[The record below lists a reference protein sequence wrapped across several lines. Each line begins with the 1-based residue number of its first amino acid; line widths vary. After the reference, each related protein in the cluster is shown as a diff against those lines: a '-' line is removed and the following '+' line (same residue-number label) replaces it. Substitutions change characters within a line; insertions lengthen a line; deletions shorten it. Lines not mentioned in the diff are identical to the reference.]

1 MVEFENLDMTLFTE
15 DYTCFKLNY
24 SSLQVR
30 ISVNINVI
38 GGSKVQEIQH
48 IFDHVLHEGIFT
60 YKKIGSRAA
69 LPLVIKKSNRDKSHK
84 KGALFVT
91 RVKEDLS
98 TPSGVKGY
106 IISSKETLLEDYQE
120 ISHWTPNVFNY
131 GTYTNHHRN
140 YIKGHAETNL
150 QQINTFVVDIDSK
163 KQPYTEILT
172 AALDQCI
179 GAPTLIL
186 ETPKGFQA
194 YFVLD
199 KPLFISN
206 KNDFRG
212 LKVAKRISENIKR
225 SLAKVLHGVDLSC
238 NDFGFFRIP
247 KEDNV
252 RWFSKEMTFDFGS
265 LIEWSRRQD
274 DGHGRG
280 LFVVQDHKTIHDIT
294 QQEWFQ
300 ELLAAKHVRGNQ
312 GQIGRDN
319 LLYTLAL
326 ACYSAGKEKSE
337 TYNLLDEMNSS
348 LNAPLKHSEVRKIIK
363 SAYRGRFKGAHSTY
377 IQQLLEEWGSGK
389 PITIHSNPNG
399 WHKFKKARKDRKRSH
414 YEEWETDI
422 LAYIGQRTNIS
433 KPVTWATQKKI
444 CEELNIPRSTFN
456 EVVRRSSKIMMK
468 TEGRGCKAQTGLT
481 SVAVLLQCALAF
493 TQEHRAAY
501 YTAVETM
508 LKERD
513 NSKALK
519 AFDDK
524 LQTVQNTTK
533 SRVYNQFEVNS
544 S

>member
-1 MVEFENLDMTLFTE
+1 MD
-15 DYTCFKLNY
+15 D
-24 SSLQVR
+24 LQ
-30 ISVNINVI
+30 SM
-38 GGSKVQEIQH
+38 
-48 IFDHVLHEGIFT
+48 FDLVLHDGLMEF
-60 YKKIGSRAA
+60 KKIGSRAS
-69 LPLVIKKSNRDKSHK
+69 LSKQIIVKRESSHNK
-84 KGALFVT
+84 KGSIFVT
-91 RVKEDLS
+91 RSKEDLHTS
-98 TPSGVKGY
+98 SGVKGY
-106 IISSKETLLEDYQE
+106 ILTSKESVVEDGNRL
-120 ISHWTPNVFNY
+120 SHWTPNVFNY
-131 GTYTNHHRN
+131 GTYTNHRRN
-140 YIKGHAETNL
+140 YIKGHVETNL

-163 KQPYTEILT
+163 KQSYTEILT
-172 AALDQCI
+172 AALDQCF

-199 KPLFISN
+199 KPLFISS

-225 SLAKVLHGVDLSC
+225 SLAKVLQGVDLSC

-280 LFVVQDHKTIHDIT
+280 LFVVPEHKSIQDVT

-300 ELLAAKHVRGNQ
+300 ELLDAKHVRGNQ

-319 LLYTLAL
+319 LLFTLAL
-326 ACYSAGKEKSE
+326 ACYSAGKEENE
-337 TYNLLDEMNSS
+337 TYNLLDELNSS
-348 LNAPLKHSEVRKIIK
+348 LHASLKHSEVRKIIK
-363 SAYRGRFKGAHSTY
+363 SAYKGRFKGAHSTY

-422 LAYIGQRTNIS
+422 LAYIGQQTNIS
-433 KPVTWATQKKI
+433 SPITWATQKQI
-444 CEELNIPRSTFN
+444 CEEINIPRSTFN
-456 EVVRRSSKIMMK
+456 EVVRKSSKIMMK
-468 TEGRGCKAQTGLT
+468 TEGKGCKAQTGLT

-493 TQEHRAAY
+493 NQAHRATYIATIRLMMQEY
-501 YTAVETM
+501 ENAPAIDSFE
-508 LKERD
+508 
-513 NSKALK
+513 SI
-519 AFDDK
+519 
-524 LQTVQNTTK
+524 LQTIQKAVRP
-533 SRVYNQFEVNS
+533 RVDDLFTLNS
-544 S
+544 T

>member
-1 MVEFENLDMTLFTE
+1 M
-15 DYTCFKLNY
+15 
-24 SSLQVR
+24 
-30 ISVNINVI
+30 
-38 GGSKVQEIQH
+38 QEIQH
-48 IFDHVLHEGIFT
+48 IFDMVLHEGIFK

-69 LPLVIKKSNRDKSHK
+69 LPLVIKTSNRDKSQK

-106 IISSKETLLEDYQE
+106 IIASKETLLEDYQE
-120 ISHWTPNVFNY
+120 ISHWTPNIFNY
-131 GTYTNHHRN
+131 GTYTNDRRK

-172 AALDQCI
+172 AALDQSI

-194 YFVLD
+194 YFILD

-225 SLAKVLHGVDLSC
+225 SLAKVLQGVDLSC

-252 RWFSKEMTFDFGS
+252 RWFSKDMTFDFGS

-274 DGHGRG
+274 DSHGRG
-280 LFVVQDHKTIHDIT
+280 LFVVPEHKTMQDVT

-300 ELLAAKHVRGNQ
+300 ELLAAKHVRGDQ

-319 LLYTLAL
+319 LLFTLAL
-326 ACYSAGKEKSE
+326 ACYSAGKEEEE
-337 TYNLLDEMNSS
+337 TYNLLDEFNSS
-348 LNAPLKHSEVRKIIK
+348 LHAPLKHSEVRKIIK
-363 SAYRGRFKGAHSTY
+363 SAYKGRFKGAHSNY

-389 PITIHSNPNG
+389 PLTIQTNPNG
-399 WHKFKKARKDRKRSH
+399 WHKFKKERKDRERSH

-422 LAYIGQRTNIS
+422 LAYIGQQTNIS
-433 KPVTWATQKKI
+433 SPIKWTTQKQI
-444 CEELNIPRSTFN
+444 CEEINIPRSTFN
-456 EVVRRSSKIMMK
+456 EVVRKSSKIMMK
-468 TEGRGCKAQTGLT
+468 TEGKGCKAQTGLT

-493 TQEHRAAY
+493 NQAHRATYIAAIRLMMQEHENTQAIESLNY
-501 YTAVETM
+501 IVKTIQKAVIP
-508 LKERD
+508 RVD
-513 NSKALK
+513 NL
-519 AFDDK
+519 F
-524 LQTVQNTTK
+524 T
-533 SRVYNQFEVNS
+533 FNS
-544 S
+544 T